1 MKLERRAL
9 HVSKEGI
16 LKIINPLVAVTIAF
30 LFGGMMVLI
39 SGDSPLET
47 YGIILNGA
55 FGSAKSIHNTIRYA
69 IPILMLAYSFAICNK
84 CGYFNISQEAQIYAA
99 AIAIAMVSQATLALP
114 TWLRMVLM
122 ILASCVTATLF
133 CLLPA
138 FVHHR
143 FGVSDVVIGVMLNYL
158 MQLLLQH
165 LLKFSFIGD
174 QSKSTLMSKP
184 LGGEISQGVLM
195 ALCVILIVGYQFVL
209 KWTIPGYRLTIVGKN
224 PKFAQA
230 SGLPS
235 QKIIYLSAVVGG
247 LLAGMVAC
255 GELFANYSVI
265 YANFASDF
273 GFNGMTAALI
283 GGSHPVGMLFGSVLL
298 GALRSGSTMLD
309 VFSKVPA
316 SIVDCVQ
323 GFVTFLASIAIFK
336 VSKKKRAGLKQGGAK
351 K

>member
-1 MKLERRAL
+1 MKSENRSLR
-9 HVSKEGI
+9 VSSKSV
-16 LKIINPLVAVTIAF
+16 LKIVNPLVAVVIAF
-30 LFGGMMVLI
+30 LFGGLMVLV
-39 SGDSPLET
+39 SGDSPIET
-47 YGIILNGA
+47 YKIILQGA
-55 FGSAKSIHNTIRYA
+55 FGSVKSIQNTIRYA

-99 AIAIAMVSQATLALP
+99 AIAIAMVSQATTGLP
-114 TWLRMVLM
+114 IALRMVLM
-122 ILASCVTATLF
+122 ILAGCATAVVFCV
-133 CLLPA
+133 LPA
-138 FVHHR
+138 FVHHK

-158 MQLLLQH
+158 MAFLLQH

-184 LGGEISQGVLM
+184 LDGVMSQTALIV
-195 ALCVILIVGYQFVL
+195 LCVILVVGYQFIL

-224 PKFAQA
+224 SKFAQA

-235 QKIIYLSAVVGG
+235 MKIIYLSAVVGG
-247 LLAGMVAC
+247 VLAGLVAC

-265 YANFASDF
+265 YAGFAENF

-283 GGSHPVGMLFGSVLL
+283 GSSHPIGMVFGAVLL

-323 GFVTFLASIAIFK
+323 GFVTLLASITIFK
-336 VSKKKRAGLKQGGAK
+336 VSKKRRSRMNQGGAEK
-351 K
+351 